1 MTWLL
6 RLYPRSWRRR
16 YGGEVAAMLA
26 GRPFSLAVAVD
37 LVAGAID
44 VWLHPS
50 ATLAAATAAS
60 RQEERTMQGRLARLD
75 CAALMGSDVT
85 RADQWKAAG
94 VTVGLTVVL
103 TLAWMFVHVRIG
115 DNPYVDSL
123 SIVHG
128 DIPFDVAVHR
138 ADAVLDALHLAE
150 APSRDRA
157 GRLHRRHVA
166 PRRHADA
173 RRRLAR
179 RATLTDGGARSAA
192 CFPGTVDC
200 CFSL

>member
-123 SIVHG
+123 SIM
-128 DIPFDVAVHR
+128 PFIVPTLFSMRYTWLKRRPAIVQAVFIGGMSLLVAM
-138 ADAVLDALHLAE
+138 LMLA
-150 APSRDRA
+150 A
-157 GRLHRRHVA
+157 GW
-166 PRRHADA
+166 
-173 RRRLAR
+173 LA
-179 RATLTDGGARSAA
+179 AQL
-192 CFPGTVDC
+192 
-200 CFSL
+200 